1 MTSAKLLFGFLLHR
15 SAVQA
20 HMPWMMLSEEGHAVN
35 VYFGEGIIPNPD
47 MITTL
52 DGIDEL
58 DFINVDGTEKVAIH
72 EVDAGFKHGYLPA
85 DYASP
90 ATVAGF
96 LDYGSFGEGAVLHYS
111 FTTQAS
117 SDDPA
122 ADWADFFQDFAWVA
136 ELYGDLGYAN
146 PPLFATMKN
155 FDGPP
160 YELAVNGMPG
170 MTSIQGCMYYMDADT
185 GAEVEMGCT
194 EHEVEDYEGTSMVVK
209 IESAEP
215 SPEAGEVYFFRART
229 KDVHDSVKEV
239 AVSSYATGSA
249 TWAEAGDDHDSHDHD
264 SHDHESDD
272 LDSHDHDSHDHDDE
286 GGDTTPPES
295 LRGTRFV
302 TE

>member
-1 MTSAKLLFGFLLHR
+1 MTSAKLLLGYLLHR

-20 HMPWMMLSEEGHAVN
+20 HMPWMMLSEEGRAVN
-35 VYFGEGIIPNPD
+35 LYFGEGIVPSPS
-47 MITTL
+47 MITML
-52 DGIDEL
+52 DGVDEL
-58 DFINVDGTEKVAIH
+58 ELINANGTEKVAIQD
-72 EVDAGFKHGYLPA
+72 VGGYKHGDLPA

-96 LDYGSFGEGAVLHYS
+96 LDYGEYQPGVTLLYS

-117 SDDPA
+117 SDDAA
-122 ADWADFFQDFAWVA
+122 ADWAGLFQDFSWVE
-136 ELYGDLGYAN
+136 ELFGDTGYAN
-146 PPLFATMKN
+146 PPLFATLKN
-155 FDGPP
+155 FGGPP

-170 MTSIQGCMYYMDADT
+170 MTSIQGCLYYMDADT

-194 EHEVEDYEGTSMVVK
+194 EHEVQDYDGASMVVE
-209 IESAEP
+209 IESTEP
-215 SPEAGEVYFFRART
+215 SPEAGQVYFFRVRT

-264 SHDHESDD
+264 SLDNDSHD
-272 LDSHDHDSHDHDDE
+272 LDSNDHDDE
-286 GGDTTPPES
+286 GSDTTPPES